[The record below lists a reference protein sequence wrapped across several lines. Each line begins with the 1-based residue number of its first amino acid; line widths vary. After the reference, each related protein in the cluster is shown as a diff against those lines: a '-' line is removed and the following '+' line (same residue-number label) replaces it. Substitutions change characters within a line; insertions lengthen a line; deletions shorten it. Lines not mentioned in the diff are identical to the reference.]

1 MSCGRIAKFV
11 VVVLALV
18 AVWLNPKVA
27 RADTYPANRITM
39 IVAFAP
45 GGFADTMARLAA
57 QGLSERL
64 HQSVVV
70 ENHAGAGGN
79 IAAGLVARA
88 APDGYTLLATT
99 TALAINETLFADKQ
113 FSANDLKTVAMVA
126 SSPESLAT
134 GPDNP
139 ANNLTE
145 FLKAR
150 NGKVINFGSAGV
162 GTGSHIEAEY
172 FFKFLAKVP
181 AQHIPFQGGA
191 PAINAAIAGQIDML
205 AATLG
210 GGPAAQMQAG
220 KLKGLGIA
228 ANKRAAVVPNVPTY
242 AEQGFPGFTASSW
255 VGIFAPAKTDAQI
268 LATLNGTIN
277 DIVKSQEVQAKLI
290 ALGFDPLT
298 GSPSGAD
305 TMFHDEIAKW
315 GKMVKALNL
324 SIK

>member
-1 MSCGRIAKFV
+1 MPLRCTGKYAIV
-11 VVVLALV
+11 LLTVLAI
-18 AVWLNPKVA
+18 WPNPQAA
-27 RADTYPANRITM
+27 RADTYPTSRITM

-45 GGFADTMARLAA
+45 GGFADTMARLVA

-70 ENHAGAGGN
+70 ENRAGAGGD
-79 IAAGLVARA
+79 IAAELVAHA

-99 TALAINETLFADKQ
+99 TALAINETLFENKP
-113 FSANDLKTVAMVA
+113 FSTDDLKTVAMVA

-145 FLKAR
+145 FLKAT
-150 NGKVINFGSAGV
+150 NGKIINFGSAGV

-191 PAINAAIAGQIDML
+191 PAVNAAMANQIDLL

-228 ANKRAAVVPNVPTY
+228 ADERAAVVPNVPTY
-242 AEQGFPGFTASSW
+242 AEQDFPDFTASSW
-255 VGIFAPAKTDAQI
+255 VGIFAPAKTDPEIIA
-268 LATLNGTIN
+268 ALNGAIN
-277 DIVKSQEVQAKLI
+277 ETVKSQGVQAKLI
-290 ALGFDPLT
+290 ALGFDPMA
-298 GSPSGAD
+298 GSPSEAD
-305 TMFHDEIAKW
+305 KTFHDEVGKW
-315 GKMVKALNL
+315 GKMVRALNL

>member
-11 VVVLALV
+11 VTVLALL

-27 RADTYPANRITM
+27 GADTYPANRITM

-45 GGFADTMARLAA
+45 GGFADTMARLVA

-88 APDGYTLLATT
+88 AADGYTLLATT

-210 GGPAAQMQAG
+210 GGPAAQMQGG

-242 AEQGFPGFTASSW
+242 AEQGFPDFTASSW
-255 VGIFAPAKTDAQI
+255 VGIFAPAKTDPQI
-268 LATLNGTIN
+268 LAALNGTIN
-277 DIVKSQEVQAKLI
+277 NTVKSQEVQTKLI
-290 ALGFDPLT
+290 ALGFDPLA
-298 GSPSGAD
+298 GSPSEAD
-305 TMFHDEIAKW
+305 AMFHDEVAKW

-324 SIK
+324 SIR

>member
-1 MSCGRIAKFV
+1 MPLRRRVKYAIALLA
-11 VVVLALV
+11 VLA
-18 AVWLNPKVA
+18 VWPHQKA
-27 RADTYPANRITM
+27 AYADIYPANRITM
-39 IVAFAP
+39 MVAFAP
-45 GGFADTMARLAA
+45 GGFADTMARLVA

-113 FSANDLKTVAMVA
+113 FSASDLKTVAMVA

-134 GPDNP
+134 GADNP

-145 FLKAR
+145 FLRAQ

-162 GTGSHIEAEY
+162 GTGSHIEADF

-191 PAINAAIAGQIDML
+191 PAVNAAIAGQVDML

-242 AEQGFPGFTASSW
+242 AEQGFPDFTASSW
-255 VGIFAPAKTDAQI
+255 VGIFASAKTDPQI
-268 LATLNGTIN
+268 VATLNGAIN
-277 DIVKSQEVQAKLI
+277 DTVKGQQVQAKLV
-290 ALGFDPLT
+290 ALGFDPLVD
-298 GSPSGAD
+298 SPSEAD
-305 TMFHDEIAKW
+305 AMFHDEIAKW